1 MYPSIYDNINKNQNK
16 VNNYNQ
22 NQNQNKQNGNQ
33 KNQPIKKYADFEI
46 QTFFN
51 NESNTGYSAKDM
63 DLKSELDKITN
74 HYMAT
79 FNNINELAKKFAQ
92 GNDNIYRANMIN
104 EDLKQIDFETGNEY
118 GHFIEQLYDVT
129 KKGDVTNLGYDNYK
143 QNPKDVDQKLKK
155 IISDYKYEVILFTN
169 KNNDKLR
176 NFVNEKNRKNYYYN
190 NNNNNKNNNNSYDNP
205 NMGPAPSQNNNYNY
219 QDNGNQNGNNYYGN
233 YNNNGGDYRNNYRN
247 NNYRNDNYDQYNQ
260 RNGDNYGNNYRPN
273 YRNNNYN
280 YNNYSPGKI
289 SVKFVANGR
298 ESYHDFDPEDSGELI
313 YWCATEKKNDPK
325 IYNKNGRFLSQDN
338 LREMRVKDVFAEC
351 EPVLNIY

>member
-16 VNNYNQ
+16 VNNFNQ

-79 FNNINELAKKFAQ
+79 FNNINDLAKKFAQ
-92 GNDNIYRANMIN
+92 GNDNIYRANMIS

-129 KKGDVTNLGYDNYK
+129 KKGDVTNLGYDNYR

-155 IISDYKYEVILFTN
+155 IISDYEYDVILFTN

-190 NNNNNKNNNNSYDNP
+190 NNNNKNNNSYEDP

-247 NNYRNDNYDQYNQ
+247 NNY
-260 RNGDNYGNNYRPN
+260 
-273 YRNNNYN
+273 N

-298 ESYHDFDPEDSGELI
+298 ESYHDFNPEDSGELI

>member
-1 MYPSIYDNINKNQNK
+1 
-16 VNNYNQ
+16 
-22 NQNQNKQNGNQ
+22 
-33 KNQPIKKYADFEI
+33 
-46 QTFFN
+46 
-51 NESNTGYSAKDM
+51 
-63 DLKSELDKITN
+63 
-74 HYMAT
+74 
-79 FNNINELAKKFAQ
+79 
-92 GNDNIYRANMIN
+92 
-104 EDLKQIDFETGNEY
+104 
-118 GHFIEQLYDVT
+118 
-129 KKGDVTNLGYDNYK
+129 
-143 QNPKDVDQKLKK
+143 
-155 IISDYKYEVILFTN
+155 
-169 KNNDKLR
+169 
-176 NFVNEKNRKNYYYN
+176 
-190 NNNNNKNNNNSYDNP
+190 
-205 NMGPAPSQNNNYNY
+205 MGPAPSQKNNYNY

-260 RNGDNYGNNYRPN
+260 RNGDNYGNNYRSN

-298 ESYHDFDPEDSGELI
+298 ESYHDFNPEDSGELI